1 MKRFALIFL
10 LMLGAARLVSGPAC
24 TSEPS
29 RPRPALAAPGV
40 PEARGDESTGISRPD
55 PGSAPAPSWFRAARP
70 AKTVKGELSGL
81 LALKGGLAITR
92 ERAERDAHQQL
103 EQVVRDWL
111 ALDGVPQ
118 DWTIPGPLLE
128 RLIRAGHIEPVIR
141 DDLGPE
147 LDDYKVLYEAA
158 YQVDFSPA
166 RKAEIL
172 AAYDQDL
179 VRVRLGWLAGI
190 GIFLLSCLAALAAYI
205 RADEATK
212 GYYTNRLRLV
222 AAAGVGAAG
231 VAVYH
236 LLT

>member
-1 MKRFALIFL
+1 MKRFALICL
-10 LMLGAARLVSGPAC
+10 LMLGALRLVSHPSCLG
-24 TSEPS
+24 EPS
-29 RPRPALAAPGV
+29 RPKAAPGV
-40 PEARGDESTGISRPD
+40 PAVRGDESPRISQTGSD
-55 PGSAPAPSWFRAARP
+55 VAPAPSWFHAARP
-70 AKTVKGELSGL
+70 ARTFKGDLAGL
-81 LALKGGLAITR
+81 HALKGGLAITR
-92 ERAERDAHQQL
+92 ERAERDAHQQF

-111 ALDGVPQ
+111 ALDGVPR
-118 DWTIPGPLLE
+118 DWTIPGPLLGG
-128 RLIRAGHIEPVIR
+128 LIRAEHIEPVFR

-172 AAYDQDL
+172 SAYDQDL
-179 VRVRLGWLAGI
+179 VRVRLGWLAGL
-190 GIFLLSCLAALAAYI
+190 GVFLLTCLAALAGYI

-222 AAAGVGAAG
+222 AAAGVGVAG
-231 VAVYH
+231 VVVYH